1 MFSLLQYNFPFSCL
15 IHWRMSNFSLDDWK
29 NYLQEFEDTL
39 KYIASI
45 RPMAEPYGICR
56 IVPPSSWNPPCPLKE
71 NDVWENSKFATRIQK
86 VHKLQNRGSVKK
98 TCRNLNLMKRKRK
111 KILKTGSEC
120 RNSCDSIVATSVL
133 GYNNSTERFGF
144 EPGPDFTLESFQ
156 KYANDFKEQY
166 FRTKDD
172 AGAMTRQLEPS
183 PENIE
188 GEYWRIVERPTEEI
202 EVHTGPVELA

>member
-1 MFSLLQYNFPFSCL
+1 
-15 IHWRMSNFSLDDWK
+15 
-29 NYLQEFEDTL
+29 
-39 KYIASI
+39 
-45 RPMAEPYGICR
+45 MAEPYGICR
-56 IVPPSSWNPPCPLKE
+56 IVPPSSWSPPCPLKE
-71 NDVWENSKFATRIQK
+71 NSVCKNSKFATRIQK

-98 TCRNLNLMKRKRK
+98 TCRNLGLVKRKRR

-120 RNSCDSIVATSVL
+120 RNNYDNTTAATNVL
-133 GYNNSTERFGF
+133 GDHNSTEKFGF

-156 KYANDFKEQY
+156 KYADDFKDQY
-166 FRTKDD
+166 FQKKDD

-202 EVHTGPVELA
+202 EVYVGPVELV